1 MIIGMRKRSSTIIA
15 VIAGLVAVGMIVP
28 MIFTRANPGGVEAT
42 IVVAKVGRERITALD
57 LKREVYRLYQERGY
71 SEILPDEYEALRSDA
86 LDNLIEDAYILD
98 AAKKANYV
106 APQSDIDAQYEAQ
119 RQYFTDESE
128 WVAVLASSGY
138 SVKTFKQAIADS
150 LLISMYP
157 SVAYPYEI
165 TDEEIQAEFEK
176 VAGFN
181 TSWSLEESR
190 SIIENVLAR
199 RKMQEA
205 RDAVLEEAKKSVT
218 PEILDPGVLAYRAYN
233 EGNYQEAVKQYKRY
247 AKDAPE
253 DPYVL
258 MPLGVSYVAVGDR
271 KNATSTFRKAD
282 KLAGDDAYYYVLKG
296 RMLGQ
301 QKDAEGADEALQKAA
316 QLAGDDIYILG
327 LVYDGYNGMGNTDR
341 AAEIRAK
348 VDAIREANRQRAA
361 EAEAAKAEAEAES
374 EPEE

>member
-233 EGNYQEAVKQYKRY
+233 EQLPGSGEAVKRY

-253 DPYVL
+253 DRR
-258 MPLGVSYVAVGDR
+258 AH
-271 KNATSTFRKAD
+271 A
-282 KLAGDDAYYYVLKG
+282 AGRLLCGCG
-296 RMLGQ
+296 RPQERHLHIPQG
-301 QKDAEGADEALQKAA
+301 
-316 QLAGDDIYILG
+316 
-327 LVYDGYNGMGNTDR
+327 
-341 AAEIRAK
+341 
-348 VDAIREANRQRAA
+348 
-361 EAEAAKAEAEAES
+361 
-374 EPEE
+374 